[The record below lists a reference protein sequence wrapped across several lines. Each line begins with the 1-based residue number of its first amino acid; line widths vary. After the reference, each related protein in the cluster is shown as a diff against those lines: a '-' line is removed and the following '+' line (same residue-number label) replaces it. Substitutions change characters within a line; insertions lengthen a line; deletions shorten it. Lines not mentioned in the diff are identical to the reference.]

1 MSMVSVGLTW
11 QGSCLPGPQRELIR
25 YLERI
30 AALNDELCQ
39 LYPPRFDEY
48 AGYDPDLMTS
58 ERSVRLRARPN
69 VDRIDRVIS
78 ENIEIDSNIFRDR
91 EDFARGAEQLGL
103 PIIGAG
109 GPTAQE
115 AAFVFNLFAPAWR
128 ATVRLKKAS
137 IYGINFKIHGT
148 GYPREDRVSLV
159 FLHCPE
165 FLFLDG
171 RIVDVYHRNEWPG
184 LIHFDTFQ
192 GSDWYACAPDVHLR
206 YYLEE
211 WFDHLFSWA
220 KFFFMPDL
228 HWWRH
233 DDLPNWDRYR
243 PEFEALQ
250 KKIGAELAKAASFED
265 VVEGF
270 KREAAAYGSP
280 RQRRLAEAGLRH
292 RSEEMHS
299 KDHSG
304 LRGRALR
311 VLRDSGS
318 DFD

>member
-1 MSMVSVGLTW
+1 L
-11 QGSCLPGPQRELIR
+11 
-25 YLERI
+25 
-30 AALNDELCQ
+30 D
-39 LYPPRFDEY
+39 
-48 AGYDPDLMTS
+48 
-58 ERSVRLRARPN
+58 
-69 VDRIDRVIS
+69 
-78 ENIEIDSNIFRDR
+78 NIEIDSNVFWDR

-103 PIIGAG
+103 PVIGAD

-115 AAFVFNLFAPAWR
+115 TPFVFNLLAPTRRSA
-128 ATVRLKKAS
+128 VRLKKAS
-137 IYGINFKIHGT
+137 IYGINFKIHGA
-148 GYPREDRVSLV
+148 GYPGEDRVSFV

-184 LIHFDTFQ
+184 LIRFDTIQ
-192 GSDWYACAPDVHLR
+192 AADWYACAPDLHLR
-206 YYLEE
+206 YYLEQ
-211 WFDHLFSWA
+211 WFDHLFSWV
-220 KFFFMPDL
+220 KFFFVPNL

-243 PEFEALQ
+243 PEFEDLQ
-250 KKIGAELAKAASFED
+250 TKVGAELAKAASFEG

-270 KREAAAYGSP
+270 KREAAYGSP
-280 RQRRLAEAGLRH
+280 RQRRLAEAALRR
-292 RSEEMHS
+292 RSEERHS

-311 VLRDSGS
+311 DLES